1 MIKFFNWFFARFGYE
16 LIHWK
21 TKSDLEQKI
30 FEYKELI
37 FSTSYY
43 PYKIVAIEDGYQ
55 VIRDGFKGKII
66 IKNFREKDY
75 GSIDYTF
82 ACAEELKDKLNEKP
96 YMEIIKS

>member
-21 TKSDLEQKI
+21 TKSELEQKI

-43 PYKIVAIEDGYQ
+43 PYKIVAIEGGYQ

-66 IKNFREKDY
+66 IKNFKAEDY
-75 GSIDYTF
+75 GSMDYAF